1 MTVLKPHLALVV
13 SFALLVLV
21 GCSNSVSDAQG
32 RKLPAVG
39 QSARLIEKHGWLA
52 TTEGSL
58 VELMTPPKI
67 NLLAVPPDRA
77 AQMLDAAL
85 EQNATRLKQEG
96 KVMQVSPG
104 SKVRI
109 LGYYNGDPSHIRP
122 LAPQDQNAMWA
133 KVEMLEGE
141 ASRKTGFTTADGVAH

>member
-1 MTVLKPHLALVV
+1 MLLLA
-13 SFALLVLV
+13 
-21 GCSNSVSDAQG
+21 GCSNSVTDAQG

-39 QSARLIEKHGWLA
+39 QPARLIEKHGWLA
-52 TTEGSL
+52 TTESSL
-58 VELMTPPKI
+58 AELMTPPKI
-67 NLLAVPPDRA
+67 DLLAVPPDRA

-109 LGYYNGDPSHIRP
+109 LAYYTGDASHIRP
-122 LAPQDQNAMWA
+122 LTPQEQNATWA
-133 KVEMLEGE
+133 NVEMLEGE
-141 ASRKTGFTTADGVAH
+141 ASRKTGFTTADGLAE

>member
-1 MTVLKPHLALVV
+1 MPNRKLHLSLVASV
-13 SFALLVLV
+13 ALLLA
-21 GCSNSVSDAQG
+21 GCSNSVRDAQG

-52 TTEGSL
+52 TTESSL
-58 VELMTPPKI
+58 AELMTPPKI
-67 NLLAVPPDRA
+67 NLLTVPPDRA
-77 AQMLDAAL
+77 AQMLDTAL

-96 KVMQVSPG
+96 KLMQVSPG

-109 LGYYNGDPSHIRP
+109 LGYYNGDASHIRP
-122 LAPQDQNAMWA
+122 LAPQDQTALWS

-141 ASRKTGFTTADGVAH
+141 ASQKTGFTTADGVAD